1 MKQKQ
6 LAVSKNNIVWLIV
19 IIVVGVVAWQ
29 AFGWIAG
36 LVAAAAGLAASEVV
50 ERKRRAQRNAGS

>member
-36 LVAAAAGLAASEVV
+36 LEEHLE
-50 ERKRRAQRNAGS
+50 QGS